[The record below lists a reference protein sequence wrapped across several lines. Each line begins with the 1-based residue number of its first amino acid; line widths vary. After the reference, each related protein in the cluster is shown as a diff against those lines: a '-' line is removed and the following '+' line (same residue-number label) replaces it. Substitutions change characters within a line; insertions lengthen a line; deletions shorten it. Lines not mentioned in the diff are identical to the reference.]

1 MEHSENIEKELN
13 KKISEL
19 TPKGSL
25 FDSINYADDNSLDRF
40 MCEMNKEQA
49 IYVLIESA
57 KASYRRG
64 AFKME
69 ESEAVSKALR
79 ILVD

>member
-1 MEHSENIEKELN
+1 MEHLENFEKELN
-13 KKISEL
+13 KKIAEIV
-19 TPKGSL
+19 PKGSL
-25 FDSINYADDNSLDRF
+25 FDSINYVDDESLDRF
-40 MCEMNKEQA
+40 MCDMNREQA

-57 KASYRRG
+57 KAAYRRG
-64 AFKME
+64 SFKIE